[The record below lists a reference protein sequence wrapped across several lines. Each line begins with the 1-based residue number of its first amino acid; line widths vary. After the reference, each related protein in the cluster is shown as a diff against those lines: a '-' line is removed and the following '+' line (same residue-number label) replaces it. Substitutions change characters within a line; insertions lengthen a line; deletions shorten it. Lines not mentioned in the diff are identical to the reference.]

1 VRLWDAATGAWKQTL
16 EPNVA
21 IASLLFSE
29 DGRYLKTGRGSLSL
43 DSSSPGACLYHE
55 QSIYAISV
63 KDEWVTQDGQNLIWL
78 SPDYRATCSA
88 LFNGIPVLGHS
99 SGQ

>member
-1 VRLWDAATGAWKQTL
+1 
-16 EPNVA
+16 
-21 IASLLFSE
+21 
-29 DGRYLKTGRGSLSL
+29 DGRYLKTDRGSLSL
-43 DSSSPGACLYHE
+43 DSSSPGTCHYHE

-88 LFNGIPVLGHS
+88 LFNDMLVLGHS
-99 SGQ
+99 SGQVTFLEFTPS